1 MIRKSM
7 KMLLCALLAAFTLS
21 SIAEAAPKK
30 VLRHRTK
37 HSSRVASGS
46 GSAAAA
52 EKPAAKKKTP
62 ATPAAKKK
70 SGIRKG
76 SRSPLSATQTE
87 ASPMS
92 SMKITEW

>member
-30 VLRHRTK
+30 ALRHRTK

-46 GSAAAA
+46 ATTDK
-52 EKPAAKKKTP
+52 KPAAKKTT
-62 ATPAAKKK
+62 ATASAAKKK
-70 SGIRKG
+70 SGA
-76 SRSPLSATQTE
+76 SVHRSTAKKPAQAKRRPTTK
-87 ASPMS
+87 PR
-92 SMKITEW
+92 